1 MGLKKCKVGGD
12 EMYNFSQELNYD
24 IMQENYIKDLQ
35 ELLMEFDE
43 KTLVLNDQGKG
54 MFTLECITHRVLR
67 EHQVIIHI
75 KIEYDKKLLHKIELS
90 VEQEDSGDT
99 TNYELDLKLFYHEEI
114 KGRLLDAVNKK
125 KVNSHYEITK

>member
-43 KTLVLNDQGKG
+43 ETLVLNDQGKG
-54 MFTLECITHRVLR
+54 MFTLECFVSIR
-67 EHQVIIHI
+67 
-75 KIEYDKKLLHKIELS
+75 
-90 VEQEDSGDT
+90 
-99 TNYELDLKLFYHEEI
+99 
-114 KGRLLDAVNKK
+114 
-125 KVNSHYEITK
+125 

>member
-43 KTLVLNDQGKG
+43 ETLVLNDQGKG
-54 MFTLECITHRVLR
+54 M
-67 EHQVIIHI
+67 
-75 KIEYDKKLLHKIELS
+75 
-90 VEQEDSGDT
+90 
-99 TNYELDLKLFYHEEI
+99 
-114 KGRLLDAVNKK
+114 
-125 KVNSHYEITK
+125 